1 MNSEIW
7 RDWRNQVQGA
17 LLPLL
22 PPHPASLQTPPYTS
36 SSVPYTTAYN
46 FSTAS
51 PHPVLAHLTP
61 SRMSTYYQYPGS
73 QPSESSAD
81 PALQFYSQNQQPSFY
96 AGRPSLDQASRSD
109 VAGAI
114 GSGRSA
120 SGSGFG
126 GAIVVHNWWN
136 AFTPWTG
143 TEGEPPLLEG
153 ESQELSR
160 GCSWCSC

>member
-1 MNSEIW
+1 MLSFIQSRGKCKVDGGGGQFAPLLSPTSRLTPNTIIHLVPST
-7 RDWRNQVQGA
+7 RTFSP
-17 LLPLL
+17 LPLL
-22 PPHPASLQTPPYTS
+22 
-36 SSVPYTTAYN
+36 
-46 FSTAS
+46 
-51 PHPVLAHLTP
+51 AHLSHP
-61 SRMSTYYQYPGS
+61 RMSTYYQYPGS

-96 AGRPSLDQASRSD
+96 AGRPSLDQGSRSD

-126 GAIVVHNWWN
+126 GAIVVNNWWN

-153 ESQELSR
+153 ESWELSR
-160 GCSWCSC
+160 GSSWCGC